1 MAGIDKTYLD
11 SYDEYTEIIDW
22 CNSIGTVTD
31 KYGNTFNPLD
41 FVYERNLTKDE
52 FEPGMILWNTPTYFD
67 LFLIR
72 SCPIKFIQERLE
84 EQYNKDFIQSVIEN
98 RSPYDT
104 FKRNGLGKNLK
115 ITVLRKPDYKGNYKK
130 TWWWISI
137 GNSDWWYNEYNN
149 EWVHYLEGKE
159 HNTNV
164 CSRYRGKLTMR
175 KIIRILRKWDLPSGL
190 EIRIIGSYEGQKY
203 ILKTK

>member
-1 MAGIDKTYLD
+1 MAGKDKTYLD
-11 SYDEYTEIIDW
+11 SYDDYIEIINW
-22 CNSIGTVTD
+22 CKSIGTVTD

-41 FVYERNLTKDE
+41 FVYGPNLTKDE
-52 FEPGMILWNTPTYFD
+52 FKPGMILWNTPIYFD

-72 SCPIKFIQERLE
+72 SCPIKLIQERLK
-84 EQYNKDFIQSVIEN
+84 EQYNEEFIQSVKEN
-98 RSPYDT
+98 RSKYDI

-115 ITVLRKPDYKGNYKK
+115 ITILKKPDYKGNYKK

-137 GNSDWWYNEYNN
+137 GNSDWWYNECNN
-149 EWVHYLEGKE
+149 EWVHRLEGKDY
-159 HNTNV
+159 NTNV
-164 CSRYRGKLTMR
+164 CTKYRGKLTMR

-190 EIRIIGSYEGQKY
+190 EIRIIGSYDGQKY